1 MSNNKNIP
9 DWERQYWQQKQQ
21 GVSPLAGRA
30 EPHVQHQ
37 MPAQNSGEVDITALL
52 QQRAMAGQL
61 QQAMNPGANSISSK
75 VCHLRDGAT
84 YYRAV
89 SNSYG
94 TTVPL
99 VVSSGTVAGVA
110 GKQFENCGVV
120 RCFVV
125 EQNSGAID
133 LSKMNEHSGFGSI
146 CRRHSSSRKCY
157 CEACRNYNRPKCSSW
172 LRAFKFHRSH

>member
-9 DWERQYWQQKQQ
+9 DWEKKYWQQKQQ

-61 QQAMNPGANSISSK
+61 QQAMNPGANSVSSK
-75 VCHLRDGAT
+75 VCHLREGAT

-133 LSKMNEHSGFGSI
+133 LSKMNEHSD
-146 CRRHSSSRKCY
+146 K
-157 CEACRNYNRPKCSSW
+157 
-172 LRAFKFHRSH
+172 FKTLVKVSAPFVGDILVAESAIVRLAGTTSGQRTLCD